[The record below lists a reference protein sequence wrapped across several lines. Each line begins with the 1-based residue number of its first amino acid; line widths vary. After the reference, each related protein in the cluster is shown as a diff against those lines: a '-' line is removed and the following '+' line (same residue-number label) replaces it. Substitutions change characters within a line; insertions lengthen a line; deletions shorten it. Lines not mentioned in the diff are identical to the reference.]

1 MKHRGGSVRQGIP
14 RGRKS
19 QSCEDV
25 STRGRSAVSQSVVDS
40 DHGSESISTSR
51 DSNVHPTV
59 LSQPDSGT
67 STASQPVT
75 VRESSSCHDCPVE
88 VQTHQLLDAQEK
100 ERRIRRMYTEFK
112 AKRKVVLSGLP
123 PSCNTEVQLPSYKLL
138 STHLQSLVPRPN
150 FAYTSCG
157 LITNKVWTTFTEETG
172 A

>member
-25 STRGRSAVSQSVVDS
+25 STRGRSAVSQSVVNS

-75 VRESSSCHDCPVE
+75 LRESSSCHDCPVE

-138 STHLQSLVPRPN
+138 STQLQSLVPRPN
-150 FAYTSCG
+150 FADTSCG
-157 LITNKVWTTFTEETG
+157 LRVWTTFTEETG